1 MSKSVSTIITK
12 LSSRVAGITPS
23 STLAITAKANKLK
36 TDGKKIISFSA
47 GEPDFNPPE
56 FVKEA
61 AIKAVTDNK
70 SKYTPSSG
78 ILELKRAIVQKFETE
93 NGLVYNHNQI
103 IVSNGAK
110 HSLHNAIL
118 TVVDEGAE
126 VIIPAPYWLT
136 YPELV
141 KLAGGKPVYIRTAAE
156 NDFKFTPDQ
165 LRRAINKRTRAL
177 IFNSPSNPTG
187 TVYTADELNEIAKV
201 VEETGIY
208 VICDEIYEKLVF
220 DKTKHISLA
229 SLSRGVQNKAIVV
242 NGLSK
247 SFAMTGWR
255 IGYLAAP
262 QEVAD
267 AVDALQSHTTSNPN
281 SIAQYAA
288 LAALTD
294 TRSKDFY
301 NEIKSKFQVRRDLM
315 ISILSE
321 TEGVSCTAP
330 QGAFYIMV
338 NVSKLY
344 NKSYK
349 GFRISNSIDFADK
362 LLDFGVAVVPGEP
375 FGADNFL
382 RLSFALAEEEIKAG
396 LDKFKKFIAELG

>member
-1 MSKSVSTIITK
+1 MGNSVSTIITK
-12 LSSRVAGITPS
+12 LSGRVAGITPS

-36 TDGKKIISFSA
+36 AEGKKIISFSA
-47 GEPDFNPPE
+47 GEPDFNPPD

-61 AIKAVTDNK
+61 AIKAVNDNK

-93 NGLVYNHNQI
+93 NNLVYNHNQI

-110 HSLHNAIL
+110 HSLHNAISAI
-118 TVVDEGAE
+118 VDEGAE

-141 KLAGGKPVYIRTAAE
+141 KLAGGKPVYLWTSEE
-156 NDFKFTPDQ
+156 NDFKFTPAQ
-165 LRRAINKRTRAL
+165 LRKAINKRTRAL
-177 IFNSPSNPTG
+177 IFNSPSNPAG
-187 TVYTADELNEIAKV
+187 TVYTADELNEIAKII
-201 VEETGIY
+201 EETGIY

-220 DKTKHISLA
+220 DKAKHISLA
-229 SLSRGVQNKAIVV
+229 SCSRGVQNKAIVV

-262 QEVAD
+262 QEIAD
-267 AVDALQSHTTSNPN
+267 AIDALQSHTTSNPN
-281 SIAQYAA
+281 SIAQYAS

-294 TRSKDFY
+294 SRAKEFY
-301 NEIKSKFQVRRDLM
+301 SEIKSKFNARRDLM

-321 TEGVSCTAP
+321 IAEVSCAVP
-330 QGAFYIMV
+330 QGAFYVMV
-338 NVSKLY
+338 NISELY
-344 NKSYK
+344 NKSFK
-349 GFRISNSIDFADK
+349 DFTITNSIEFADK

-375 FGADNFL
+375 FGADDYL
-382 RLSFALAEEEIKAG
+382 RFSYALAEDEIKAG
-396 LDKFKKFIAELG
+396 LDKFKKFIAELV